1 MAKKRNPFLVLLL
14 GSAVPLF
21 ILLLA
26 DRHGQEGFPLDDA
39 WIHMVYGRP
48 VVQKGYL
55 AYNDGIASTGC
66 TPPLWAYLGGIIH
79 LLFHRLNLIIWGTE
93 ILGIILILSRTIRVG
108 LKCFTVEVIDRL
120 KASLE

>member
-1 MAKKRNPFLVLLL
+1 M
-14 GSAVPLF
+14 PLF

-39 WIHMVYGRP
+39 WIHMVYGRA
-48 VVQKGYL
+48 VAQKGYL

-66 TPPLWAYLGGIIH
+66 TSPLWACLIGIIH
-79 LLFHRLNLIIWGTE
+79 LLFHRLNLIIWGTK
-93 ILGIILILSRTIRVG
+93 ILGIILNLSRTLRVC
-108 LKCFTVEVIDRL
+108 LKCFNVEAIDRL